1 MSSSSPPWTCCTG
14 TLSTRQVL
22 QASSP
27 PSFLSLSF
35 VLPFSPSHLSFFLL
49 LLPRPSILLA
59 VSFLGLPPSPNL
71 LFSFPNY
78 SILLFSPSPSFTSY
92 LLFPR
97 HCPLLLLLHSGL
109 NIHRETAVRRGLS
122 GGGNIPREIFEI
134 FKTRSCRE
142 ILSVI
147 KALKSTHKLD
157 ISL

>member
-1 MSSSSPPWTCCTG
+1 MMTFAQDAHEFFIATLDLLHRHLIYKTG
-14 TLSTRQVL
+14 ARGFLS
-22 QASSP
+22 
-27 PSFLSLSF
+27 SFLPSLSF
-35 VLPFSPSHLSFFLL
+35 VLPSLSFVLPSSLSHLSFFLL

-122 GGGNIPREIFEI
+122 GGGNIPSEIF
-134 FKTRSCRE
+134 
-142 ILSVI
+142 
-147 KALKSTHKLD
+147 
-157 ISL
+157 